1 LIEATRALY
10 DATRAEAMGYGS
22 KINLIAADE
31 ALVALQKSIF
41 TGAQDVAD
49 AQDRLREIDE
59 SLITASEQLALDEL
73 AVNDAQRLVA
83 ESGDLAYAAA
93 ESLSTMF
100 ESVLGPSVVG
110 VSDDMNELARSLV
123 EEADKVFPEF
133 DAMRLALEG
142 ITFGMT
148 PDQIDGY
155 VRSVTGMINTG
166 QGEIAAI
173 LAANPPTLD
182 MILNRPSTASIQ
194 EAIDGLDKAFIVA
207 GEVTLP
213 APATDEMIAEIEA
226 ALANANLRVD
236 VDVVLE
242 SVDPSTAATLAWLAT
257 PEAAAFLG
265 IPQMAAGGVVA
276 SPTLAMIG
284 ESGPEAVIPLGRG
297 GMGTTVN
304 VNVAGSVLTESEIGE
319 IVQEQLLRIQGRNQ
333 TLEFA

>member
-1 LIEATRALY
+1 
-10 DATRAEAMGYGS
+10 
-22 KINLIAADE
+22 
-31 ALVALQKSIF
+31 
-41 TGAQDVAD
+41 
-49 AQDRLREIDE
+49 
-59 SLITASEQLALDEL
+59 
-73 AVNDAQRLVA
+73 
-83 ESGDLAYAAA
+83 
-93 ESLSTMF
+93 MF
-100 ESVLGPSVVG
+100 ESVLGPSAVG

-123 EEADKVFPEF
+123 EESAKVFPEF

-148 PDQIDGY
+148 DEQIDGY
-155 VRSVTGMINTG
+155 VRSVTGMINSG

-173 LAANPPTLD
+173 LAADPPTLD

-207 GEVTLP
+207 GQVTLP
-213 APATDEMIAEIEA
+213 APATDEMIADVQT
-226 ALANANLRVD
+226 ALDNANLNIPITVEVAAISAGVSAAD
-236 VDVVLE
+236 QLVL
-242 SVDPSTAATLAWLAT
+242 DWLST